1 MKIGT
6 HSGHFHADEALACF
20 LLKQL
25 PEFASAEIV
34 RSRDNKIL
42 DTCDIVV
49 DVGARFEPENK
60 RFDHHQR
67 EFSETMKT
75 LKVLNF
81 ETKLSSAGLIYA
93 YYGKAVLS
101 QLTGLAQDNPKLEL
115 IFEKVYEGFVEEFDG
130 IDNGVNQYEGEPKY
144 KITSLIGSRVG
155 RLNPKWNDEDKSEAR
170 ENSQF
175 RKAMEL
181 VGTEFKETVDGY
193 VNSWLPAY
201 DIVKAAIESRK
212 ENDPEGRLI
221 MFETSGCPWKEH
233 LFNIE
238 EKLGIKGEILYVIYK
253 NKETDWRIQ
262 CVPVSPTSFTNRK
275 SLPESWRGIRD
286 EDLSKTSTVADATF
300 CHVSGFIG
308 GAKTQTGVLQ
318 MAKLSLN

>member
-20 LLKQL
+20 FLKQL

-101 QLTGLAQDNPKLEL
+101 QMTGLAQDSPKLEL
-115 IFEKVYEGFVEEFDG
+115 IFEKV
-130 IDNGVNQYEGEPKY
+130 
-144 KITSLIGSRVG
+144 
-155 RLNPKWNDEDKSEAR
+155 
-170 ENSQF
+170 
-175 RKAMEL
+175 RK
-181 VGTEFKETVDGY
+181 K
-193 VNSWLPAY
+193 
-201 DIVKAAIESRK
+201 
-212 ENDPEGRLI
+212 
-221 MFETSGCPWKEH
+221 
-233 LFNIE
+233 
-238 EKLGIKGEILYVIYK
+238 
-253 NKETDWRIQ
+253 
-262 CVPVSPTSFTNRK
+262 
-275 SLPESWRGIRD
+275 LPE
-286 EDLSKTSTVADATF
+286 
-300 CHVSGFIG
+300 
-308 GAKTQTGVLQ
+308 TGVQSMDQSIARNKVGCVFSILHNVSQ
-318 MAKLSLN
+318 HYGVVLGVVFDMKNQKKLFTSAGKCWNQSKNAIKVFDPKL

>member
-1 MKIGT
+1 MRQLSSFKICQKTFKAHRYHCLPLPFTAKLHSFTIKNMFKMSFRLFKMKIGT

-93 YYGKAVLS
+93 YYGKALLS
-101 QLTGLAQDNPKLEL
+101 QMTGLAQDNPKLEL
-115 IFEKVYEGFVEEFDG
+115 IFEKV
-130 IDNGVNQYEGEPKY
+130 
-144 KITSLIGSRVG
+144 R
-155 RLNPKWNDEDKSEAR
+155 RLVR
-170 ENSQF
+170 
-175 RKAMEL
+175 
-181 VGTEFKETVDGY
+181 
-193 VNSWLPAY
+193 
-201 DIVKAAIESRK
+201 
-212 ENDPEGRLI
+212 
-221 MFETSGCPWKEH
+221 
-233 LFNIE
+233 
-238 EKLGIKGEILYVIYK
+238 
-253 NKETDWRIQ
+253 
-262 CVPVSPTSFTNRK
+262 PV
-275 SLPESWRGIRD
+275 
-286 EDLSKTSTVADATF
+286 
-300 CHVSGFIG
+300 
-308 GAKTQTGVLQ
+308 
-318 MAKLSLN
+318 

>member
-144 KITSLIGSRVG
+144 KITSLIGSR
-155 RLNPKWNDEDKSEAR
+155 
-170 ENSQF
+170 
-175 RKAMEL
+175 
-181 VGTEFKETVDGY
+181 
-193 VNSWLPAY
+193 
-201 DIVKAAIESRK
+201 
-212 ENDPEGRLI
+212 
-221 MFETSGCPWKEH
+221 
-233 LFNIE
+233 
-238 EKLGIKGEILYVIYK
+238 
-253 NKETDWRIQ
+253 
-262 CVPVSPTSFTNRK
+262 
-275 SLPESWRGIRD
+275 
-286 EDLSKTSTVADATF
+286 
-300 CHVSGFIG
+300 
-308 GAKTQTGVLQ
+308 
-318 MAKLSLN
+318 

>member
-1 MKIGT
+1 MSFRLLKMKIGT

-115 IFEKVYEGFVEEFDG
+115 IFEKVLYFIFLTATLVACDDSERL
-130 IDNGVNQYEGEPKY
+130 
-144 KITSLIGSRVG
+144 KIT
-155 RLNPKWNDEDKSEAR
+155 
-170 ENSQF
+170 
-175 RKAMEL
+175 
-181 VGTEFKETVDGY
+181 
-193 VNSWLPAY
+193 
-201 DIVKAAIESRK
+201 
-212 ENDPEGRLI
+212 
-221 MFETSGCPWKEH
+221 
-233 LFNIE
+233 LF
-238 EKLGIKGEILYVIYK
+238 
-253 NKETDWRIQ
+253 
-262 CVPVSPTSFTNRK
+262 
-275 SLPESWRGIRD
+275 
-286 EDLSKTSTVADATF
+286 
-300 CHVSGFIG
+300 
-308 GAKTQTGVLQ
+308 
-318 MAKLSLN
+318 

>member
-1 MKIGT
+1 MFKMSFRLLKMKIGT

-75 LKVLNF
+75 LKV
-81 ETKLSSAGLIYA
+81 
-93 YYGKAVLS
+93 
-101 QLTGLAQDNPKLEL
+101 L

-193 VNSWLPAY
+193 FNSWLPAY
-201 DIVKAAIESRK
+201 DIVKDAIETRK

-286 EDLSKTSTVADATF
+286 DDLSKASTVADATF

-308 GAKTQTGVLQ
+308 GAKTQTGVIQ

>member
-1 MKIGT
+1 MTPQNEVHGT
-6 HSGHFHADEALACF
+6 F
-20 LLKQL
+20 
-25 PEFASAEIV
+25 
-34 RSRDNKIL
+34 
-42 DTCDIVV
+42 
-49 DVGARFEPENK
+49 
-60 RFDHHQR
+60 
-67 EFSETMKT
+67 
-75 LKVLNF
+75 
-81 ETKLSSAGLIYA
+81 
-93 YYGKAVLS
+93 
-101 QLTGLAQDNPKLEL
+101 
-115 IFEKVYEGFVEEFDG
+115 
-130 IDNGVNQYEGEPKY
+130 
-144 KITSLIGSRVG
+144 
-155 RLNPKWNDEDKSEAR
+155 
-170 ENSQF
+170 
-175 RKAMEL
+175 L

-201 DIVKAAIESRK
+201 DIVKAAIESRN

-262 CVPVSPTSFTNRK
+262 VKIRSPRTGSSGPHSIYIQCVPVSPTSFTNRK

-286 EDLSKTSTVADATF
+286 EDLSKASTVADATF

>member
-1 MKIGT
+1 MFKMSFRLLKMKIGT

-20 LLKQL
+20 FLKQL

-101 QLTGLAQDNPKLEL
+101 QMTGLAQDSPKLEL
-115 IFEKVYEGFVEEFDG
+115 IFEKVRKKVPETLEPREIKWDASS
-130 IDNGVNQYEGEPKY
+130 IAGVQPDEPKM
-144 KITSLIGSRVG
+144 T
-155 RLNPKWNDEDKSEAR
+155 N
-170 ENSQF
+170 QF
-175 RKAMEL
+175 RFTKVLLKNLM
-181 VGTEFKETVDGY
+181 V
-193 VNSWLPAY
+193 
-201 DIVKAAIESRK
+201 
-212 ENDPEGRLI
+212 LI
-221 MFETSGCPWKEH
+221 MVLINMKESQ
-233 LFNIE
+233 NI
-238 EKLGIKGEILYVIYK
+238 
-253 NKETDWRIQ
+253 
-262 CVPVSPTSFTNRK
+262 K
-275 SLPESWRGIRD
+275 SL
-286 EDLSKTSTVADATF
+286 
-300 CHVSGFIG
+300 H
-308 GAKTQTGVLQ
+308 
-318 MAKLSLN
+318 SLAQGNLLRSRR